1 MPARISNIH
10 SHPLQSVFSVDS
22 SYRRRLCGCGGAYDA
37 FACCASLNLSL
48 FFFFALSHTLN
59 SSLRLPFRHR
69 ADTRRELTE
78 LQPFNLTHVLAD
90 VPNGKTSTRCS
101 KIREH
106 HSEVGGMDDFDSR
119 TAGQHFGSPHR
130 TMSDATRLTEK
141 RDEEAG
147 REEGKAR
154 RRSGMAT
161 GRWHTAQ
168 GAASVES
175 GTHSLS
181 AEHDHRPPCHVSRL
195 PYSTGADPRE
205 VDKSIQ
211 MSSYNSDELVGVDI
225 RPSFIRSYRRRV
237 KINSVNLR
245 SFVHVP
251 SQKWRFGEK
260 GPDRVSKQGS
270 QSVHRSTQGSEYMR
284 VTAPLDTRRCQEQR
298 VT

>member
-1 MPARISNIH
+1 MCP
-10 SHPLQSVFSVDS
+10 
-22 SYRRRLCGCGGAYDA
+22 
-37 FACCASLNLSL
+37 
-48 FFFFALSHTLN
+48 T
-59 SSLRLPFRHR
+59 
-69 ADTRRELTE
+69 
-78 LQPFNLTHVLAD
+78 
-90 VPNGKTSTRCS
+90 GKTSTRCS

-106 HSEVGGMDDFDSR
+106 HSEVTDMDDLDSR
-119 TAGQHFGSPHR
+119 TAGQHLGSPRR

-195 PYSTGADPRE
+195 PHSTGADPRE

-237 KINSVNLR
+237 KINSVSLR
-245 SFVHVP
+245 SFVHVS
-251 SQKWRFGEK
+251 SQK
-260 GPDRVSKQGS
+260 
-270 QSVHRSTQGSEYMR
+270 
-284 VTAPLDTRRCQEQR
+284 
-298 VT
+298 